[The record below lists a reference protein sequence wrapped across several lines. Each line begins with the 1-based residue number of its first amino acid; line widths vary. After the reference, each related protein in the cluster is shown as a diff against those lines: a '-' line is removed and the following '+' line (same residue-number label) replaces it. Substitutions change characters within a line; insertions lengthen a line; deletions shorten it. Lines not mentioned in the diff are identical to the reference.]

1 MNDPLKSDAFTRTR
15 VDRFTGEPRRQ
26 WLEYADGV
34 MEPVRKEGSL
44 AKKFHGN
51 KRSLDWWTVEKPLD
65 WDPAEEGRKV
75 SLNHDYGRPEP
86 FVDQPPNAPRA
97 RPRTLLAM
105 GAQAA
110 KEAGVGTA
118 QSAPQAAEDLKQ
130 WERDRGIDPNRS
142 SDDAKRPPSSSRDAA
157 AMDKAIRGRDA
168 KESADWMNRI
178 RNNPPWADK
187 EKTPAQ
193 KVQGVTHPLGE
204 SVGSAALGQLL
215 KNSSRAGKVAAS
227 GLTGAGLLWDMLGN
241 PDETR

>member
-1 MNDPLKSDAFTRTR
+1 MNDLLKSDAFTRTR

-44 AKKFHGN
+44 AKKSHGN

-204 SVGSAALGQLL
+204 SVGNEMMSEFM
-215 KNSSRAGKVAAS
+215 KNSGSKILRILGRMEKV
-227 GLTGAGLLWDMLGN
+227 GPLMDVLTSPEDAW
-241 PDETR
+241 